1 MRILVLNGP
10 NLNLLGQREPEDLRP
25 RDAGGH
31 RGALPP
37 ARGRLGVEL
46 AFLQSNSEG
55 ALVDALQQHGDWDGV
70 ILNGAAYTHTSLAL
84 ADALAA
90 FGPPVVEVHL
100 SNIHAREEI
109 RRRSLTAPHAWG
121 LISGF
126 GYRGYLAAL
135 DLLHSRL
142 SEDSTA

>member
-10 NLNLLGQREPEDLRP
+10 NLNLLGEREPDVYGPATLGDIEARCRERAAAL
-25 RDAGGH
+25 
-31 RGALPP
+31 GA
-37 ARGRLGVEL
+37 EL
-46 AFLQSNSEG
+46 ECVQSNSEG
-55 ALVDALQQHGDWDGV
+55 ELIDVLQRSRGVDGA
-70 ILNGAAYTHTSLAL
+70 ILNPAAYTHTSLAL

-90 FGPPVVEVHL
+90 FPPPVVEVHL

-126 GYRGYLAAL
+126 GWRGYLAAL
-135 DLLHSRL
+135 DLLHARL
-142 SEDSTA
+142 GGGTA

>member
-10 NLNLLGQREPEDLRP
+10 NLNLLGEREPDVYGPATLGDIEARC
-25 RDAGGH
+25 RERA
-31 RGALPP
+31 GAL
-37 ARGRLGVEL
+37 GVALECV
-46 AFLQSNSEG
+46 QSNSEG
-55 ALVDALQQHGDWDGV
+55 ELIDVLQRSRGVDGA
-70 ILNGAAYTHTSLAL
+70 ILNPAAYTHTSLAL

-90 FGPPVVEVHL
+90 FPPPVVEVHL

-126 GYRGYLAAL
+126 GWRGYLAAL
-135 DLLHSRL
+135 DLLHARL
-142 SEDSTA
+142 GGGAA